1 MLADSMSGESLF
13 IDDIF
18 VCLLAFLCLLRVA
31 VTRGLCGTSFIFDKG
46 TDPNHGGSVLMTQSP
61 LIALP
66 PKMIT
71 LGNGFSAQE
80 F

>member
-1 MLADSMSGESLF
+1 MAYKHPQLISHSLEAGRAEIEMLADSMSGESLF

-46 TDPNHGGSVLMTQSP
+46 TDPNHGGSVLMT
-61 LIALP
+61 
-66 PKMIT
+66 
-71 LGNGFSAQE
+71 
-80 F
+80 